1 MKRAA
6 RAFALTT
13 ALLGASAACTAC
25 TAGEADPS
33 KGSYTVQFPS
43 TAAAVA
49 TDFVQIL
56 VFEVNK
62 PEDRANIC
70 QELITT
76 RLTTP
81 ASLTPSVRPAS
92 AANICEMRAGFK
104 AVTVPYGEHALLAI
118 AQRKDRQ
125 DQVKDFMIG
134 CAIMTIGDGDA
145 PLPIPVRLVSVNVPV
160 PATTCG
166 SVGEYCDGKCQ

>member
-6 RAFALTT
+6 RALAFSTG
-13 ALLGASAACTAC
+13 LLGASAACTA
-25 TAGEADPS
+25 GEAEPS
-33 KGSYTVQFPS
+33 KGTYTVQFPS

-49 TDFVQIL
+49 TDFVQVL
-56 VFEVNK
+56 VFEVRT

-81 ASLTPSVRPAS
+81 ASLMPSVPPAT
-92 AANICEMRAGFK
+92 AANICEMRAGVK

-145 PLPIPVRLVSVNVPV
+145 PLSIPVRLVSVNVPV
-160 PATTCG
+160 PPTTCG
-166 SVGEYCDGKCQ
+166 SVGEYCAGSCQ